1 MVERVLSAPETSR
14 SRKVR
19 NLTEWELQ
27 ALVEDAQFADRA
39 LKGERDPL
47 TPRIMRLLNEGQ
59 ELRTQQ
65 AEREFHFHEE
75 T

>member
-1 MVERVLSAPETSR
+1 
-14 SRKVR
+14 VR

-27 ALVEDAQFADRA
+27 ALVADAQFADRA
-39 LKGERDPL
+39 LKGERNPL

-65 AEREFHFHEE
+65 AEREFHLSNEGVS
-75 T
+75 